1 VVLQIT
7 ILLYQELVVLIPTV
21 MVVVLVVGL
30 VLMTLLEMAA
40 ALVRLDIL
48 EMAVMPLAG
57 LAPAVKLAPQAL
69 VVAEAVV
76 ELTQAVVVLVFT
88 AKVLMARL
96 GLA

>member
-1 VVLQIT
+1 M
-7 ILLYQELVVLIPTV
+7 V
-21 MVVVLVVGL
+21 MVVVLAVML
-30 VLMTLLEMAA
+30 ALMTLLEMAA
-40 ALVRLDIL
+40 VAVRLDIL

-76 ELTQAVVVLVFT
+76 ELTQAVAVLAFT

-96 GLA
+96 ELA